1 MTRELHDRLRRI
13 VLISKASLGANYS
26 SVEKLL
32 TTVLSAIDANPN
44 RGQAD
49 EVRLFLLGVVDI
61 CFFFCDT

>member
-49 EVRLFLLGVVDI
+49 EVRLSYLALLT
-61 CFFFCDT
+61 FSFFCDT